1 MQVTKEM
8 TSGALVVA
16 PDAVVEID
24 VGNSDAFKALVLEAI
39 AGHPKIVLDAS
50 PVSFFDSAGM
60 GVLLSLKKK
69 ARENGGDLVLAGLR
83 PAIHE
88 IFQMIG
94 FDTVF
99 KIFPDTSTAVRDFNE
114 GQP

>member
-1 MQVTKEM
+1 MQVTTELTDGTLVM
-8 TSGALVVA
+8 T
-16 PDAVVEID
+16 PDEVIEVD
-24 VGNSDAFKALVLEAI
+24 VGTAEAFKAMTLEAMG
-39 AGHPKIVLDAS
+39 GHSRVVLDAS

-60 GVLLSLKKK
+60 GVLLSLKKQ

-99 KIFPDTSTAVRDFNE
+99 KIFPDTPKAVQDFNE

>member
-16 PDAVVEID
+16 
-24 VGNSDAFKALVLEAI
+24 
-39 AGHPKIVLDAS
+39 LDAS

-69 ARENGGDLVLAGLR
+69 ARENGGDLALAGLR

-99 KIFPDTSTAVRDFNE
+99 KIFPDTSAAVRDFNE